1 MKVLFVCPFV
11 PWPLVDGGKIRTFN
25 LIKEAASHAEI
36 HLRIVREP
44 GQAEDT
50 EDALRPWCG
59 SLRFF
64 ERGRLRLLQRVLRPK
79 LERWFHSPALLSA
92 VHADL
97 AAGDFH
103 LVHLDELLLAR
114 VVPPDPRVP
123 VIQHHH
129 KLDTILYA
137 RLSDGLGPKRHFD
150 LWKLQRL
157 EAESTRRY
165 RHHLTCSAE
174 DAAILKERYGALD
187 CAVVPSGFD
196 PALFR
201 PTEPPAPRVPGR
213 IVFLGS
219 MNYGPNV
226 DGVRWFVRDV
236 FPMVRARHPGATF
249 EIVGGEPTAEVS
261 ALAGDA
267 VTVTG
272 RVPDVRPYLAAASL
286 LAVPLRIGGGTRL
299 KIVEALGLA
308 TPVVSTRVGAEGLG
322 LVDREHLRLADT
334 PAELAAAIG
343 ALLEAPDEAAALG
356 RRGRRAAFER
366 YRWEVLAEEL
376 VDTWERV
383 AHAGKRSPSR

>member
-36 HLRIVREP
+36 HLRVVREP

-50 EDALRPWCG
+50 EEALRPWCG

-64 ERGRLRLLQRVLRPK
+64 ERGRLRPLQRVLRPK
-79 LERWFHSPALLSA
+79 LERWFHSPALLPA

-157 EAESTRRY
+157 EAELGGVGVVVAL
-165 RHHLTCSAE
+165 RH
-174 DAAILKERYGALD
+174 LD
-187 CAVVPSGFD
+187 EMRAHQPGQINGHGTVSQGFS
-196 PALFR
+196 R
-201 PTEPPAPRVPGR
+201 
-213 IVFLGS
+213 
-219 MNYGPNV
+219 
-226 DGVRWFVRDV
+226 
-236 FPMVRARHPGATF
+236 PGASWA
-249 EIVGGEPTAEVS
+249 GGSRYAGS
-261 ALAGDA
+261 A
-267 VTVTG
+267 
-272 RVPDVRPYLAAASL
+272 
-286 LAVPLRIGGGTRL
+286 
-299 KIVEALGLA
+299 
-308 TPVVSTRVGAEGLG
+308 
-322 LVDREHLRLADT
+322 
-334 PAELAAAIG
+334 
-343 ALLEAPDEAAALG
+343 
-356 RRGRRAAFER
+356 
-366 YRWEVLAEEL
+366 
-376 VDTWERV
+376 
-383 AHAGKRSPSR
+383 